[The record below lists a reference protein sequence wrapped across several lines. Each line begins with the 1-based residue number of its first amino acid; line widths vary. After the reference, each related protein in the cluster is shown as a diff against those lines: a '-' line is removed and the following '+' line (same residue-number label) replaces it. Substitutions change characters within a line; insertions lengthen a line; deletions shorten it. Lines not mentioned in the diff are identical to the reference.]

1 MYVCFVFMTKH
12 RDFKHTYMLKA
23 WFYTKSESVCMY
35 VWDIHTYIH
44 AQLPE
49 TYIHTR
55 SAAWDIHTY
64 MLRRPQTYIHT
75 CLGLSDV
82 HTYMLRVGLELK
94 HTYIH
99 VWRLA
104 RLLEVPPLTNLKKL
118 NWWSNTERFS
128 WGIWHPPKQADFVGL
143 RETYIHAQEPQTYI
157 HTYSLFARRI
167 NKDFNE
173 RVPNGI
179 EIPKRAS
186 TEISRTED
194 GAICQEGTTYF
205 KHNNTTSLSP
215 RPAIQNSSR
224 VVLSHNSSGVSKE
237 CLWP

>member
-1 MYVCFVFMTKH
+1 MYVCLRHPYIHKSSLSETYIHTWNIHTRSAHNIHTRSVAW
-12 RDFKHTYMLKA
+12 DIHTYLLR
-23 WFYTKSESVCMY
+23 SLR
-35 VWDIHTYIH
+35 HTYIH
-44 AQLPE
+44 AQLPG
-49 TYIHTR
+49 TY
-55 SAAWDIHTY
+55 IHTY

-143 RETYIHAQEPQTYI
+143 RETYRHTCSGASDIHTYMLRVRLELKHTYI
-157 HTYSLFARRI
+157 HVWSLAGLW
-167 NKDFNE
+167 E
-173 RVPNGI
+173 VP
-179 EIPKRAS
+179 
-186 TEISRTED
+186 
-194 GAICQEGTTYF
+194 
-205 KHNNTTSLSP
+205 SLT
-215 RPAIQNSSR
+215 IQ
-224 VVLSHNSSGVSKE
+224 KKY
-237 CLWP
+237 